1 MELTHNTRFSRAIN
15 RIRCVF
21 DSGSPLQSWL
31 KQSMSLPRKESA
43 VAVAGALLIATFPVF
58 ISSFNSSHRAT
69 EPQSEGDVRSSSLTR
84 NSSLWLCGSVAV
96 YFAVDE
102 LARPHLEIDQR
113 PEPLGM
119 IARARL
125 MFGDQI
131 ADKRRIED
139 AAIETSRAERVIVNH
154 RAVRPAKPRAD
165 RHREP
170 HLGPRQDRL

>member
-43 VAVAGALLIATFPVF
+43 VAVAGAFLIATFPFF
-58 ISSFNSSHRAT
+58 ISSFSLSHRDT
-69 EPQSEGDVRSSSLTR
+69 SVPL
-84 NSSLWLCGSVAV
+84 SLWLCVSVAI

-125 MFGDQI
+125 MFGDQV
-131 ADKRRIED
+131 ADKRWIED
-139 AAIETSRAERVIVNH
+139 AALPTSRAERVIFNH
-154 RAVRPAKPRAD
+154 RAIRPAKPRAD
-165 RHREP
+165 RRRES
-170 HLGPRQDRL
+170 HFG